1 MCVCTY
7 LIKVLNAHFWIV
19 VPITGDIENS
29 PTTPDDIENDNDNED
44 DVDYDDDDDDDE
56 GVPNSLFTQLLQHLF
71 CQWSVFQTHVI
82 PNLLPLLVGKP
93 LI

>member
-1 MCVCTY
+1 M
-7 LIKVLNAHFWIV
+7 LEAQERANQ
-19 VPITGDIENS
+19 S
-29 PTTPDDIENDNDNED
+29 DDDKDGL
-44 DVDYDDDDDDDE
+44 DVDDDDDDDDDE

>member
-29 PTTPDDIENDNDNED
+29 PTTPDDNENDNDNED
-44 DVDYDDDDDDDE
+44 DVDDDDDDDDDDQQ
-56 GVPNSLFTQLLQHLF
+56 SHMSRLKI
-71 CQWSVFQTHVI
+71 SKI
-82 PNLLPLLVGKP
+82 
-93 LI
+93 I